1 MSRIAPG
8 HSCVSSKLSTTI
20 KVVGG
25 RSLCFR
31 GLQTQ
36 SLPPSVVYDLPE
48 GGATEASTEVFE
60 ICHSQFFISPNLSA
74 TL

>member
-1 MSRIAPG
+1 MSRIASS

-25 RSLCFR
+25 RSFCVR

-36 SLPPSVVYDLPE
+36 SLPPSAVYDLPE
-48 GGATEASTEVFE
+48 GGATEASTEVIE
-60 ICHSQFFISPNLSA
+60 ICHSQFFISPNLPA